1 MEKSTFLTPNVI
13 YHKFR
18 TAIDRN
24 IQYVKERIT
33 HTRLVQNLILDK
45 THGPPVA
52 ATAAVHIDFI
62 RIEVEEPRD
71 V

>member
-24 IQYVKERIT
+24 IQYLKERLFFAERKSVLRNFT
-33 HTRLVQNLILDK
+33 NSGLN
-45 THGPPVA
+45 A
-52 ATAAVHIDFI
+52 
-62 RIEVEEPRD
+62 RIARRSD
-71 V
+71 RRT